1 MNLLNKWNAEKIP
14 MAKHHVDLTQ
24 LIVINAEASVL
35 CVMGFV
41 DKKNDKIIDTY
52 SQINSLFENG
62 KCKNI

>member
-35 CVMGFV
+35 CMMGFV
-41 DKKNDKIIDTY
+41 DKKNDKND
-52 SQINSLFENG
+52 
-62 KCKNI
+62 

>member
-41 DKKNDKIIDTY
+41 DKKNDK
-52 SQINSLFENG
+52 
-62 KCKNI
+62 NIKKKHLKTHRKVIFP